1 MTEISLTANRTKSSL
16 MGLEELD
23 HFTTQ
28 KEFTRCGMCENNCA
42 LTVTIFNDGSKF
54 VTGNRCERGAEKV
67 TKIKFDRSNQKKI
80 WLITNIKKSLNLKH
94 CQNVTLSTVSL
105 GFHVYLTCMKIT
117 HFGTL
122 FLLT

>member
-1 MTEISLTANRTKSSL
+1 MTETLLEHNRAKSSL
-16 MGLEELD
+16 MGLDELD

-28 KEFTRCGMCENNCA
+28 KEFTRCGLCENNCA

-67 TKIKFDRSNQKKI
+67 TKSNLTAAIKKKTS
-80 WLITNIKKSLNLKH
+80 LIINIKNSLSSKH
-94 CQNVTLSTVSL
+94 LLNEMLYTALSVFL
-105 GFHVYLTCMKIT
+105 VCLTCMKIT

-122 FLLT
+122 F

>member
-67 TKIKFDRSNQKKI
+67 TKIKFDRSNQKEI

>member
-54 VTGNRCERGAEKV
+54 VTV
-67 TKIKFDRSNQKKI
+67 TAANAVLKKLLKSNLTVATKKKI

>member
-1 MTEISLTANRTKSSL
+1 MTETLLEHNRAKSSL
-16 MGLEELD
+16 MGLDELD

-28 KEFTRCGMCENNCA
+28 KEFTRCGLCENNCA

-67 TKIKFDRSNQKKI
+67 TKIKFDRSNQKENLVDYKY
-80 WLITNIKKSLNLKH
+80 KKLFKFKHLLNEMLY
-94 CQNVTLSTVSL
+94 TALSVFL
-105 GFHVYLTCMKIT
+105 VCLTCMKIT

-122 FLLT
+122 F